1 MIIWMKSNIF
11 IKTIFFLA
19 LSGMMMTGAVGNLSA
34 QQQYPYQDPS
44 LSTEERVN
52 DLMSRMTLEEKI
64 GQMCQY
70 VAFEHIKKSME
81 RLGGKVDKADDQY
94 GFYPGL
100 SINDLKEMI
109 RKGEIGSFLHVKD
122 VKEANELQQLALE
135 SRLKVP
141 LLIGIDAIHGQA
153 HIRGAT
159 VYPTQLSLSS
169 TWDDELLYKVAR
181 ETAQEVRATGM
192 HWTFSPNVEVAR
204 DPRWGRVGE
213 TFGEDPFLITRMGVA
228 FTKGYQGDFGPENVL
243 ACAKHFVGGGE
254 PFNGTNAAPV
264 DVSERQLREVWF
276 PPYKAQVEAGV
287 YTFMAAHNE
296 VSGVPAHGNKFLLT
310 DVLRKEWG
318 FEGFVVSDWMDIER
332 IYTLHHAA
340 DSPEDAIRIA
350 VTAGMDMH
358 MHGPGFL
365 EPLAELVRNGEVP
378 EADIDR
384 AVRPILKSKFM
395 LGLFENPYADEK
407 KTKKILFSKEHQT
420 TALKAA
426 REAIILLK
434 NDGLL
439 PLKDKKKIL
448 VTGPNANNDRI
459 MGDWALKQPEENII
473 TVFEGMKK
481 AFPDA
486 QVDFIN
492 SGESIRHPVDSLLKE
507 PIALAADYDAV
518 VVVVGSNSLRFD
530 VSEKNCGENID
541 RGSITL
547 QGNQMKLIKGLYEK
561 NRNLVVVLV
570 NGRPLGEPWIKE
582 NVPAV
587 IEAWEPGAF
596 GGQAIAEV
604 ISGEIN
610 PSGKLTI
617 SIPYS
622 VGQIH
627 YFYNYKP
634 SSFFHPYID
643 IPSEPLWHFG
653 EGYSYTTYK
662 YADLNLTPAS
672 AKTGDTI
679 KVTVNV
685 TNTGDRDGVE
695 VVQLY
700 IRDDYS
706 SATRPVK
713 ELKDY
718 KRVFLKKGETKQV
731 VFNLPVSALAFYDL
745 DMNYVVEPGSF
756 TIMTGSSSKD
766 EDLLKTKLMVKN

>member
-1 MIIWMKSNIF
+1 MNLKTLIRKILFIF
-11 IKTIFFLA
+11 LTAVL
-19 LSGMMMTGAVGNLSA
+19 LTGSMMDLDA
-34 QQQYPYQDPS
+34 QQQYPYQDTS
-44 LSTEERVN
+44 LSPDDRVT

-70 VAFEHIKKSME
+70 VAIEHIRKSIE
-81 RLGGKVDKADDQY
+81 RLGGHVDESNDQY

-100 SINDLKEMI
+100 SINGIKEMV

-122 VKEANELQQLALE
+122 VKEANELQELAME
-135 SRLKVP
+135 SRLKIP
-141 LLIGIDAIHGQA
+141 LIIGIDAIHGQA
-153 HIRGAT
+153 HIWGAT
-159 VYPTQLSLSS
+159 VYPTQLSLSG
-169 TWDDELLYKVAR
+169 TWDDDLLYEVAK

-228 FTKGYQGDFGPENVL
+228 FTKGYQGNFGPENVL

-254 PFNGTNAAPV
+254 PFNGTNAAPI

-276 PPYKAQVEAGV
+276 PPFKAQVEAGV

-296 VSGVPAHGNKFLLT
+296 VSGVPAHGDKFLLT

-318 FEGFVVSDWMDIER
+318 FDGFVVSDWMDIER

-340 DSPEDAIRIA
+340 ESPEDAIRIS

-365 EPLAELVRNGEVP
+365 KPLTKLVREGKVP
-378 EADIDR
+378 EADVDR
-384 AVRPILKSKFM
+384 AVSKILKAKFM
-395 LGLFENPYADEK
+395 LGLFEDPYADEK
-407 KTKKILFSKEHQT
+407 KTKKILFSKEHQA

-473 TVFEGMKK
+473 TVYEGMKK
-481 AFPDA
+481 AFPKA

-492 SGESIRHPVDSLLKE
+492 SGESLRHPVDSLLKE
-507 PIALAADYDAV
+507 PIARAGDYDAV

-530 VSEKNCGENID
+530 THEKNCGENID

-547 QGNQMKLIKGLYEK
+547 QGNQMKLIKGIYEK
-561 NRNLVVVLV
+561 NKNIVVVLV

-582 NVPAV
+582 NIPAV

-604 ISGEIN
+604 IRGDVN

-617 SIPYS
+617 TIPYS

-627 YFYNYKP
+627 NFYDYKP

-653 EGYSYTTYK
+653 EGLSYTTYSYSNLK
-662 YADLNLTPAS
+662 LTPAS
-672 AKTGDTI
+672 AKTEDTI

-685 TNTGDRDGVE
+685 SNTGNRDGTE
-695 VVQLY
+695 IVQLY

-718 KRVFLKKGETKQV
+718 KRVFIKKGETKQV

-756 TIMTGSSSKD
+756 TIMAGSSSKD
-766 EDLLKTKLMVKN
+766 EDLLKTKLMVIK